1 MIDGIIRPYPEEDE
15 LSFWKRKIY
24 FLREVQYRIDYQ
36 NKEILKKSLNA
47 VALTLHEKSE
57 IDAFWDKYLPGS
69 LKDSLLDYRFY
80 DFYKTVKKEDE
91 RLCDYMTDVFYEAF
105 IDEYYTDPQHTR
117 AFDDKNLYDVYF
129 HDVLQPKTIF
139 RKVRDCYLD
148 ENYRIIT
155 QEDAIEKALGTEEV
169 ILKVGK
175 YSCAG
180 KGVMFWSKARN
191 DKQEIIDFCKN
202 SPNVNCQ
209 EVIKQ
214 HAELSRLNPSS
225 VNTVRVLTLFFES
238 QVHVL
243 SSVLRMGVNGSRVD
257 NASSGGIVSG
267 IQENGQLKGIA
278 FDTSGNRYLKH
289 PQGTNFETVTIP
301 NYSKCVDLAKSLAM
315 RFSSMSRLISWD
327 FAVDESS
334 EPVLIEFNISH
345 GQLDFHQ
352 LCNGPI
358 FGDMTE
364 GVLKDVFANSFTL
377 KSIIKSFKN

>member
-1 MIDGIIRPYPEEDE
+1 MIDIIKPYSGEDE

-24 FLREVQYRIDYQ
+24 FLREVQHRIDYQ
-36 NKEILKKSLNA
+36 NKEILKKLLNTI
-47 VALTLHEKSE
+47 ALTPQEKAE
-57 IDAFWDKYLPGS
+57 IDAFWDRYLPGS
-69 LKDSLLDYRFY
+69 LKESFLDYRFY
-80 DFYKTVKKEDE
+80 EFYKTVKKAGE
-91 RLCDYMTDVFYEAF
+91 RLCDYIPDKFYEAF
-105 IDEYYTDPQHTR
+105 IDEYFTDPQHTR

-129 HDVLQPKTIF
+129 HDVPQPKTIF

-148 ENYRIIT
+148 EDYRIIT
-155 QEDAIEKALGTEEV
+155 QEDAIEKALGAEEV

-214 HAELSRLNPSS
+214 HKELSRLNPSS
-225 VNTVRVLTLFFES
+225 VNTIRLLTLFFEN
-238 QVHVL
+238 QVYVL
-243 SSVLRMGVNGSRVD
+243 SRVLRMGVNGSRVD
-257 NASSGGIVSG
+257 NASRGGIVSG
-267 IQENGQLKGIA
+267 IQENGQLKGMA

-301 NYSKCVDLAKSLAM
+301 NFSKCVDLAGSLAV

-327 FAVDESS
+327 FAVDESG
-334 EPVLIEFNISH
+334 EPILIEFNITH

-358 FGDMTE
+358 FGDLTDD
-364 GVLKDVFANSFTL
+364 VLKEVFTNSYTL
-377 KSIIKSFKN
+377 KSIIKSYKN